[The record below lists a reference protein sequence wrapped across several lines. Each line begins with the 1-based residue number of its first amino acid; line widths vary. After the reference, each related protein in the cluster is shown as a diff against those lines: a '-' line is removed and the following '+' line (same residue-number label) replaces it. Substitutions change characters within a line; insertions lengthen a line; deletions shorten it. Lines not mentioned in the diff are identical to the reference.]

1 MCGISGLYS
10 TSNSP
15 DTRILERMN
24 DCLNYRG
31 PDESGY
37 FCDGLVGLA
46 HRRLSIVGLD
56 TGRQPIFNEDETI
69 SVIFNGEIYN
79 YPELRNNLEPRH
91 TFETD
96 TDTEVLVHLYEE
108 HGLSFVKYLR
118 GMFAFAIWDTDKDRL
133 LLARDRMGIKP
144 LLLADDGDTIAFA
157 SELPALLE
165 SSIDHGGLD
174 QRAISEYFA
183 FGQIPAPRTIFN
195 NVRKLE
201 PGELVIIDDGDRTHE
216 KFYTPSIERREP
228 SFEDAVDTLRNRIDD
243 AIERRLMSD
252 VPLGAFLSGGIDSSI
267 IVGTMA
273 ELIDEQ
279 VRTFTVGF
287 DQSLFDESWAARE
300 VADFHNTD
308 HTKFTVTPDDVR
320 DTIPTVLD
328 RLGEPFADPSL
339 IPTYIVSRETS
350 QNVKVALSGDGADE
364 LFAGYSKYRGEY
376 YSKYYRS
383 LPKSLRANLITPAIN
398 GLEASRS
405 GHRGELVRKAQK
417 FIRGDEETVSDRHFE
432 WNRICSEDTVQTLTT
447 GSPVVAGE
455 ERMRDE
461 HRDHVTTLP
470 ENRRDDMS
478 RILAVDT
485 RFGLPNQILQKTD
498 LASMYNS
505 LEVRVPFLDQ
515 AVVEYALSLPSEYK
529 ITRTEQK
536 RVLKRAFEDRLPD
549 SILERNKQGFDMP
562 IGEWFKN
569 ELAGEFRDT
578 ITGMD
583 TKLFNPREVLDVR
596 DEHVDGNHE
605 HSKFLWSAYVF
616 ARWHNRMVDA
626 GVLSSSS

>member
-1 MCGISGLYS
+1 MCGIVGIVAVGAQ
-10 TSNSP
+10 P
-15 DTRILERMN
+15 DEAVLASMN
-24 DCLNYRG
+24 ACLSYRG
-31 PDESGY
+31 PDE
-37 FCDGLVGLA
+37 DGIHIDAPIGLA
-46 HRRLSIVGLD
+46 HKRLSIVGVVG
-56 TGRQPIFNEDETI
+56 GRQPIFNEDETVSI
-69 SVIFNGEIYN
+69 IFNGEIYN
-79 YPELRNNLEPRH
+79 YPELRADLEPRH
-91 TFETD
+91 SFSTD

-108 HGLSFVKYLR
+108 HGPSFVEHLR
-118 GMFAFAIWDTDKDRL
+118 GMFAFAIWDTNRERL

-157 SELPALLE
+157 SELPALFE
-165 SSIDHGGLD
+165 SGVDHGGLD
-174 QRAISEYFA
+174 QQAVSEYFA
-183 FGQIPAPRTIFN
+183 FGQIPAPRTMFN
-195 NVRKLE
+195 NVRKIE
-201 PGELVIIDDGDRTHE
+201 PGELVVIDDGNRTHE
-216 KFYTPSIERREP
+216 QFYTPSIERQEP
-228 SFEDAVDTLRNRIDD
+228 SFGDAVGELRRRVDD
-243 AIERRLMSD
+243 AVERRLMSD

-273 ELIDEQ
+273 DLIDEP

-300 VADFHNTD
+300 VADYHNTD
-308 HTKFTVTPDDVR
+308 HSKFTVTPDDVR

-364 LFAGYSKYRGEY
+364 LFAGYNKYRGEY
-376 YSKYYRS
+376 YSKYYRH
-383 LPKSLRANLITPAIN
+383 LPKSLRTNLVTPTIN
-398 GLEASRS
+398 RLEASRS
-405 GHRGELVRKAQK
+405 GRRGELARKAQK
-417 FIRGDEETVSDRHFE
+417 FIRGDAEHVSDRHFE
-432 WNRICSEDTVQTLTT
+432 WNRICSEDTVRTLST
-447 GSPVVAGE
+447 GSPIAAGR
-455 ERMRDE
+455 ERMREE
-461 HRDHVTTLP
+461 HRQQIAALP

-505 LEVRVPFLDQ
+505 LEVRVPFLDRD
-515 AVVEYALSLPSEYK
+515 VVEYALSLPSEYK

-583 TKLFNPREVLDVR
+583 TALFEPRDVLDVF
-596 DEHVDGNHE
+596 DEHVNGNRE
-605 HSKFLWSAYVF
+605 HSKFLWSVYVF
-616 ARWHNRMVDA
+616 ARWHNRMVDS
-626 GVLSSSS
+626 GVLSPR

>member
-10 TSNSP
+10 IANSP
-15 DTRILERMN
+15 SGQILEQMN
-24 DCLNYRG
+24 DCLDYRG

-37 FCDGLVGLA
+37 FQDGPVGLA

-56 TGRQPIFNEDETI
+56 TGRQPIFNEDETV

-79 YPELRNNLEPRH
+79 YHELRSDLEPRH
-91 TFETD
+91 TFNTN
-96 TDTEVLVHLYEE
+96 TDTEILVHLYEE
-108 HGLSFVKYLR
+108 HGPSFVKYLR
-118 GMFAFAIWDTDKDRL
+118 GMFAFAIWDTNKERL
-133 LLARDRMGIKP
+133 FLARDRMGIKP
-144 LLLADDGDTIAFA
+144 LLFVDDGETIAFA
-157 SELPALLE
+157 SELPALIE
-165 SSIDHGGLD
+165 SGVDHGGLD
-174 QRAISEYFA
+174 QRAVSEYFA
-183 FGQIPAPRTIFN
+183 FGQIPSPRTIFN
-195 NVRKLE
+195 NVRKVK
-201 PGELVIIDDGDRTHE
+201 PGELIIIDNGDRTHE
-216 KFYTPSIERREP
+216 QFYTPSIKHREP
-228 SFEDAVDTLRNRIDD
+228 SFEDAVNELRSRIDD
-243 AIERRLMSD
+243 AVERRLMSD
-252 VPLGAFLSGGIDSSI
+252 VSLGAFLSGGIDSSI

-273 ELIDEQ
+273 DLIDDP

-300 VADFHNTD
+300 VADYHETD

-320 DTIPTVLD
+320 ETIPTVLD

-376 YSKYYRS
+376 YSKYYRR
-383 LPKSLRANLITPAIN
+383 LPRSLRTSLVTPAIN

-405 GHRGELVRKAQK
+405 ERRGELVRKAQK
-417 FIRGDEETVSDRHFE
+417 FIRGDAENVSDRHFE
-432 WNRICSEDTVQTLTT
+432 WNRVCSEDTAQTLSTE
-447 GSPVVAGE
+447 SPIRAGQV
-455 ERMRDE
+455 RMREE
-461 HRDHVTTLP
+461 HRHQVTSLP
-470 ENRRDDMS
+470 KNRKDDMS
-478 RILAVDT
+478 KILVVDT

-515 AVVEYALSLPSEYK
+515 SVVEYALSLPSEYK
-529 ITRTEQK
+529 ITRTKQK

-549 SILERNKQGFDMP
+549 AILERNKQGFDMP

-578 ITGMD
+578 ITRTD
-583 TKLFNPREVLDVR
+583 TELFESQDMLEVLDK
-596 DEHVDGNHE
+596 HINGNHE
-605 HSKFLWSAYVF
+605 YSKFLWSTYVF

-626 GVLSSSS
+626 DVLQPS